1 VISHHAAS
9 IAGTSSPAGT
19 CEFQDRT
26 QDNNWRAAPV
36 LRAPPE
42 VELRNTQGVLGWRI
56 DTRARGGYVVGAGS
70 IRRDG
75 RYCITRRRE
84 IAALP
89 TWLTD
94 ALAPAAPH
102 RETGERV
109 MRLHT
114 RGRYLQAILDRE
126 SDAVAAAQPGT
137 RHTTLLAA
145 ACTLGCLVAGRGTRR
160 HAASAPGPRRPGD
173 HYLRHQLIHIP
184 SSHRPPRGA
193 DLGDQGRCRPSRA
206 AQLAGCP
213 PSDRTAAV
221 FARPAGH

>member
-1 VISHHAAS
+1 M
-9 IAGTSSPAGT
+9 
-19 CEFQDRT
+19 
-26 QDNNWRAAPV
+26 
-36 LRAPPE
+36 
-42 VELRNTQGVLGWRI
+42 LGWRI

-94 ALAPAAPH
+94 ALTPAPH

-109 MRLHT
+109 IRLHT

-145 ACTLGCLVAGRGTRR
+145 ACTPRA
-160 HAASAPGPRRPGD
+160 PRRRARYPTS
-173 HYLRHQLIHIP
+173 RC
-184 SSHRPPRGA
+184 
-193 DLGDQGRCRPSRA
+193 LGTGSA
-206 AQLAGCP
+206 
-213 PSDRTAAV
+213 TAW
-221 FARPAGH
+221 